1 MSLQIDETAEKL
13 DSMMFLVFEY
23 LRTRAAQGQLQ
34 RTWQAA
40 LDSFFTTVLN
50 THKSKFTQYLLWYL
64 LDQVR
69 SLSFTDVDSHPPT
82 HPPTHPTL
90 SASLSTSSPGKCC
103 ISVDQ

>member
-1 MSLQIDETAEKL
+1 MSLQTDETAEKL

-23 LRTRAAQGQLQ
+23 LRTRATQGQLQ
-34 RTWQAA
+34 RTWQAV

-69 SLSFTDVDSHPPT
+69 QPVIYKHRVAHTQRLSLN
-82 HPPTHPTL
+82 L
-90 SASLSTSSPGKCC
+90 SPFSDLQYLAL
-103 ISVDQ
+103 V